1 VGERI
6 IHDPRGMACLP
17 LEMVAARRKA
27 ARWRAR
33 SPAGSRSG
41 RCWTRWWRH
50 ARRGSARLGSARL
63 GEKLRRERLV
73 TDHVTIFY
81 HTSAHGRDEPIR
93 SVSTT
98 VPLPE
103 HGSDTPALIKAARH
117 WTTQVS
123 DLLHSRSHPAARA
136 LVR

>member
-1 VGERI
+1 LWASGSSTTRAAW
-6 IHDPRGMACLP
+6 PAC
-17 LEMVAARRKA
+17 
-27 ARWRAR
+27 RW
-33 SPAGSRSG
+33 
-41 RCWTRWWRH
+41 RWWR
-50 ARRGSARLGSARL
+50 RGGRLRGGALALRPDHEADGAGRGGGGTRDAARL
-63 GEKLRRERLV
+63 GEKLRREGLV
-73 TDHVTIFY
+73 TGHVTIFY
-81 HTSAHGRDEPIR
+81 HTSEHGRDEPIR

-103 HGSDTPALIKAARH
+103 HGSDTLALIKAARH